1 MKYIC
6 LHKLFVAIIL
16 LAWLIIEMLFCGLFY
31 ILYVIW
37 NLKITRDFWL
47 KLHSYRSDWDWEEVE
62 DRNPWQTFVR
72 RYNLIFK

>member
-37 NLKITRDFWL
+37 NLKIPRDFWL